1 MSAAA
6 QTVSVVKPAQKKPKA
21 WRELVR
27 LVPYFRPYKAA
38 TIFGL
43 VTLLL
48 MGLLGALPPLII
60 GIITDC
66 LKGAPEPMP
75 NLTLNPNAG
84 AAAGATFWHTVLR
97 PILRFYKA
105 SSGHTVLILCLL
117 LVAVVIVK
125 GVFSFASR
133 WILIGIS
140 RDIEFDLRNN
150 LLGQLVRMEPE
161 FYVRNRTGELMSR
174 CTNDLSAVRMVLGP
188 GVMYSANTIVGMV
201 VAIAVMVKISP
212 LLTLEVLT
220 PVPFVFV
227 VVRYFGTVIH
237 ELQAKIQAMLATLSA
252 KAQENL
258 TGIRVVRAYG
268 QEAAE
273 MRSFDEA
280 NRQYVGENIRM
291 IRAWSMFF
299 PALQMIIGFSILF
312 VLWQGSRMVVQD
324 RISLGALTA
333 FYTFVGL
340 LVFPMIALGFVT
352 NIFQRGAA
360 SMGRLNYILD
370 TAPRIDDSQVRSEKQ
385 EEIDGEIEFRDLTF
399 VYPTPRSG
407 NGSKPSTNAK
417 TEQANEPVLK
427 NINLRIPAGAT
438 IAIVGP
444 TGSGKTTLA
453 GLIARLWEAPC
464 DTLFIDGKS
473 IREWPLAE
481 LRRAI
486 GFVPQDAFL
495 FSETIHENIAFG
507 VENATLNEVEDAAQ
521 IASISG
527 DISDFPTRYETIVG
541 ERGITLSGGQKQ
553 RATLARALIRNPR
566 ILILDD
572 AFSSVDT
579 DTEEKILQ
587 GLEDVLKKRTT
598 ILISHRC
605 STVRDADQIVVLR
618 DGRIIEHGTHEQ
630 LIGLGGY
637 YAELYQKQLLEEEL
651 ARE

>member
-6 QTVSVVKPAQKKPKA
+6 QTVSAAKVALKKPSA
-21 WRELVR
+21 WSQLRTL
-27 LVPYFRPYKAA
+27 LPYIGRYKGA
-38 TIFGL
+38 TAFGL
-43 VTLLL
+43 VTLLV
-48 MGLLGALPPLII
+48 MGLFGAAPPLII
-60 GIITDC
+60 GALTD
-66 LKGAPEPMP
+66 LLSGAQRAMP
-75 NLTLNPNAG
+75 NVTGVPRTLM
-84 AAAGATFWHTVLR
+84 R
-97 PILRFYKA
+97 PILHFYA
-105 SSGHTVLILCLL
+105 PGSRHALLIISFL
-117 LVAVVIVK
+117 LVAVIVIK
-125 GVFSFASR
+125 GIFSFWSR

-140 RDIEFDLRNN
+140 RDIEYDLRND
-150 LLGQLVRMEPE
+150 LLARLVQLEPE

-188 GVMYSANTIVGMV
+188 GIMYSANTIVGMAA
-201 VAIAVMVKISP
+201 AIAVMAEISP
-212 LLTLEVLT
+212 LLTLEVLL
-220 PVPFVFV
+220 PVPLVFV
-227 VVRYFGTVIH
+227 TVRYFGKVIH
-237 ELQAKIQAMLATLSA
+237 ELQAKIQAMLATLTA
-252 KAQENL
+252 KAEENL

-268 QEAAE
+268 QEE
-273 MRSFDEA
+273 SEIRLFDEA
-280 NRQYVGENIRM
+280 NRQYVGQNIRM

-299 PALQMIIGFSILF
+299 PALQLIIGFSIAF
-312 VLWQGSRMVVQD
+312 VLWEGSRMVIQG

-340 LVFPMIALGFVT
+340 LVFPMIALGWVT

-370 TAPRIDDSQVRSEKQ
+370 ATPRINDAKARSEQ
-385 EEIDGEIEFRDLTF
+385 STIRGEIEFRNLTF
-399 VYPTPRSG
+399 TYPTTRSGKGTPSG
-407 NGSKPSTNAK
+407 NGGRPES
-417 TEQANEPVLK
+417 ANEPVLR
-427 NINLRIPAGAT
+427 NINLLIPPGST
-438 IAIVGP
+438 VAIVGP

-453 GLIARLWEAPC
+453 ALIARLWDTPP
-464 DTLFIDGKS
+464 DTLFIDGKP
-473 IREWPLAE
+473 IREWPLE
-481 LRRAI
+481 TLRRAI

-495 FSETIHENIAFG
+495 FSETLRENIAFG
-507 VENATLNEVEDAAQ
+507 VEAAAMDKVEDAAQ

-527 DISDFPTRYETIVG
+527 DVSDFPARYETIVG

-553 RATLARALIRNPR
+553 RTTLARAVIRDPR

-587 GLEDVLKKRTT
+587 GLEDVFEERTT

-605 STVRDADQIVVLR
+605 STVRDADKIVVLHE
-618 DGRIIEHGTHEQ
+618 GQIIEEGTHEE

>member
-6 QTVSVVKPAQKKPKA
+6 QTVNATNAPKKTKA
-21 WRELVR
+21 AGELRR
-27 LVPYFRPYKAA
+27 LIPYLGPYKGA
-38 TIFGL
+38 TAFGL
-43 VTLLL
+43 LTLLI
-48 MGLLGALPPLII
+48 MGLIGAFPPLII
-60 GIITDC
+60 GSITDC
-66 LKGAPEPMP
+66 LKKAPEPMP
-75 NLTLNPNAG
+75 NLTEASHAG
-84 AAAGATFWHTVLR
+84 AVTLWHSVLK
-97 PILRFYKA
+97 PILYFYQPG
-105 SSGHTVLILCLL
+105 SRHTIAVLCLI
-117 LVAVVIVK
+117 LVAVMALK
-125 GVFSFASR
+125 GIFSFASR

-140 RDIEFDLRNN
+140 RDIEYDLRNN
-150 LLGQLVRMEPE
+150 LLARLVKLEPE

-188 GVMYSANTIVGMV
+188 GIMYSATTIVGMA
-201 VAIAVMVKISP
+201 VALAVMAKISP
-212 LLTLEVLT
+212 LLTLEVLF
-220 PVPFVFV
+220 PVPFVFIT
-227 VVRYFGTVIH
+227 VRYFGTVIH
-237 ELQAKIQAMLATLSA
+237 DLQAKIQAMLATLSA

-258 TGIRVVRAYG
+258 SGIRVVRAYG

-273 MRSFDEA
+273 IKSFDEA
-280 NRQYVGENIRM
+280 NKQYVGQNIRM

-299 PALQMIIGFSILF
+299 PALQLIIGFSIVF
-312 VLWQGSRMVVQD
+312 VLWQGSKMVVEG
-324 RISLGALTA
+324 RMSLGALIA
-333 FYTFVGL
+333 FYTFVGQ

-370 TAPRIDDSQVRSEKQ
+370 VKPGISDAEARSESRTANTIQ
-385 EEIDGEIEFRDLTF
+385 GEIEFQNLTF
-399 VYPTPRSG
+399 TYPTTRSG
-407 NGSKPSTNAK
+407 NGTQPVANANK
-417 TEQANEPVLK
+417 AGANEPVLR
-427 NINLRIPAGAT
+427 NINLSIPAGST

-453 GLIARLWEAPC
+453 GLIARLWEAPP

-473 IREWPLAE
+473 VRQWPLTD

-495 FSETIHENIAFG
+495 FSDTLRENISFG
-507 VENATLNEVEDAAQ
+507 VEQATLEAVEDASHVAN
-521 IASISG
+521 IAG
-527 DISDFPTRYETIVG
+527 DISDFPGRYETLVG

-553 RATLARALIRNPR
+553 RTTLARALIRNPR

-587 GLEDVLKKRTT
+587 GLEDVFKERTT

-618 DGRIIEHGTHEQ
+618 AGEIIEKGTHEE

>member
-1 MSAAA
+1 MSAAG
-6 QTVSVVKPAQKKPKA
+6 QTVGAVGAAKPKKIRGA
-21 WRELVR
+21 AELWRLF
-27 LVPYFRPYKAA
+27 PYLGPYKGA
-38 TIFGL
+38 TAFGL
-43 VTLLL
+43 LTLLL
-48 MGLLGALPPLII
+48 MGLVGAFPPLII
-60 GIITDC
+60 GAITDC
-66 LKGAPEPMP
+66 LKRAPEPLP
-75 NLTLNPNAG
+75 NLTVAQPG
-84 AAAGATFWHTVLR
+84 AAAMWHAVLR
-97 PILRFYKA
+97 PILRFYQPG
-105 SSGHTVLILCLL
+105 SGHTLGMLCLM
-117 LVAVVIVK
+117 LVAVVVVK
-125 GVFSFASR
+125 GIFSFASR
-133 WILIGIS
+133 QILIGIS
-140 RDIEFDLRNN
+140 RDIEYDVRNN
-150 LLGQLVRMEPE
+150 LLARLVQMEPE

-188 GVMYSANTIVGMV
+188 GIMYSANTIVNMA
-201 VAIAVMVKISP
+201 VALAVMSKISGT
-212 LLTLEVLT
+212 LTLEVLI

-227 VVRYFGTVIH
+227 TVRYFGTVIH
-237 ELQAKIQAMLATLSA
+237 DLQAKIQAMLATLSA

-268 QEAAE
+268 QEEAE
-273 MRSFDEA
+273 IKSFDES
-280 NRQYVGENIRM
+280 NKQYVGQNIRM

-312 VLWQGSRMVVQD
+312 VLWQGGRMVVTG
-324 RISLGALTA
+324 RISLGALIA
-333 FYTFVGL
+333 FYTFVGQ

-370 TAPRIDDSQVRSEKQ
+370 AKPKISDAQARRDAQAASVR
-385 EEIDGEIEFRDLTF
+385 GEIEFRDLTF
-399 VYPTPRSG
+399 TYPTTRGGAGLAATNG
-407 NGSKPSTNAK
+407 NKS
-417 TEQANEPVLK
+417 ENEPVLR
-427 NINLRIPAGAT
+427 NINLHIPAGAT
-438 IAIVGP
+438 TAIVGP

-453 GLIARLWEAPC
+453 GLIARLWEAPAG
-464 DTLFIDGKS
+464 TLFIDGKA
-473 IREWPLAE
+473 IREWPLE
-481 LRRAI
+481 ILRRAI

-495 FSETIHENIAFG
+495 FSETIKENIAFG
-507 VENATLNEVEDAAQ
+507 VEKASLEAVEDASHVAN
-521 IASISG
+521 IAG
-527 DISDFPTRYETIVG
+527 DISDFPGRYETLVG

-553 RATLARALIRNPR
+553 RTTLARAVIRNPR

-587 GLEDVLKKRTT
+587 GLEDVFKERTT

-618 DGRIIEHGTHEQ
+618 AGEIIEKGTHEE

>member
-6 QTVSVVKPAQKKPKA
+6 ETISAAKKPQKKA
-21 WRELVR
+21 RAAAELRR
-27 LVPYFRPYKAA
+27 LIPYLGPYKGA
-38 TIFGL
+38 TAWG
-43 VTLLL
+43 LL
-48 MGLLGALPPLII
+48 MLAVMGLIGALPPLII
-60 GIITDC
+60 GSIIDC
-66 LKGAPEPMP
+66 LKGSPQPMP
-75 NLTLNPNAG
+75 NLTEAAPTG
-84 AAAGATFWHTVLR
+84 AVTFWHSVLK
-97 PILRFYKA
+97 PILYFYQPENR
-105 SSGHTVLILCLL
+105 HTLGILCLML
-117 LVAVVIVK
+117 IGVVVVK
-125 GVFSFASR
+125 GIFSFASR
-133 WILIGIS
+133 WVLIGIS
-140 RDIEFDLRNN
+140 RDIEYDLRND
-150 LLGQLVRMEPE
+150 LLARLVKLEPE
-161 FYVRNRTGELMSR
+161 FYVRNRTGDLMSR

-188 GVMYSANTIVGMV
+188 GIMYSATTLVGMA
-201 VAIAVMVKISP
+201 VALAVMAKISP
-212 LLTLEVLT
+212 RLTVEVLF
-220 PVPFVFV
+220 PVPFVFIT
-227 VVRYFGTVIH
+227 VRYFGTVIH

-273 MRSFDEA
+273 TRSFDEA
-280 NRQYVGENIRM
+280 NKQYVGQNIRM
-291 IRAWSMFF
+291 IRAWSLFF
-299 PALQMIIGFSILF
+299 PALSTIIGFSVVF
-312 VLWQGSRMVVQD
+312 VLWQGSRMVVQGH
-324 RISLGALTA
+324 ISLGALIA
-333 FYTFVGL
+333 FYTFVGQ

-370 TAPRIDDSQVRSEKQ
+370 VEPGIADVGTPKEAPREVR
-385 EEIDGEIEFRDLTF
+385 GEIEFRNLTF
-399 VYPTPRSG
+399 TYPTTRSG
-407 NGSKPSTNAK
+407 NGTQPANGKNAG
-417 TEQANEPVLK
+417 ANEPVLR
-427 NINLRIPAGAT
+427 NINLHIAAGST
-438 IAIVGP
+438 VAIVGP

-453 GLIARLWEAPC
+453 GLIARLWEAPA

-473 IREWPLAE
+473 IREWPLAA

-495 FSETIHENIAFG
+495 FSDTLRENISFG
-507 VENATLNEVEDAAQ
+507 VEEATLEAVEDASHVAN
-521 IASISG
+521 IAG
-527 DISDFPTRYETIVG
+527 DISDFPGRYETIVG

-553 RATLARALIRNPR
+553 RTTLARALIRNPR

-587 GLEDVLKKRTT
+587 GLEDVFKERTT

-618 DGRIIEHGTHEQ
+618 VGEIIEKGTHEE

>member
-6 QTVSVVKPAQKKPKA
+6 QTVSAVKPQQKKQKA
-21 WRELVR
+21 WTELRR
-27 LVPYFRPYKAA
+27 LTPYLRPYKGA
-38 TIFGL
+38 TVLGL
-43 VTLLL
+43 LTLLL
-48 MGLLGALPPLII
+48 MGLVGALPPLLV

-66 LKGAPEPMP
+66 LTRAPEPMP
-75 NLTLNPNAG
+75 NLVASHPGTTTLFHAG
-84 AAAGATFWHTVLR
+84 LR
-97 PILRFYKA
+97 PILGFYRPG
-105 SSGHTVLILCLL
+105 SLHTLMILCLL
-117 LVAVVIVK
+117 LVGVVVVK

-140 RDIEFDLRNN
+140 RDIEYDLRND
-150 LLGQLVRMEPE
+150 LLARLLRMEPE
-161 FYVRNRTGELMSR
+161 YYVRNRTGELMSR
-174 CTNDLSAVRMVLGP
+174 CTNDLGAVRMVLGP
-188 GVMYSANTIVGMV
+188 GIMYSANTIVGMA
-201 VAIAVMVKISP
+201 VAITVMVKISP
-212 LLTLEVLT
+212 LLTLLVLA
-220 PVPFVFV
+220 PVPIVFIT
-227 VVRYFGTVIH
+227 VRYFGTVIH

-273 MRSFDEA
+273 TRSFDDA
-280 NRQYVGENIRM
+280 NRQYVAENIRM

-312 VLWQGSRMVVQD
+312 VLWEGSRMVVQG
-324 RISLGALTA
+324 RMSLGAFTA
-333 FYTFVGL
+333 FYFFVGL

-360 SMGRLNYILD
+360 SMARLNHILD
-370 TAPRIDDSQVRSEKQ
+370 AKPGIDDRGVRSNHPAA
-385 EEIDGEIEFRDLTF
+385 IRGEIEFRNLTF
-399 VYPTPRSG
+399 TYPTTRSG
-407 NGSKPSTNAK
+407 ESAKAPASANAIG
-417 TEQANEPVLK
+417 ENEAVLR
-427 NINLRIPAGAT
+427 NIHLRIPTGST
-438 IAIVGP
+438 TAIVGP

-453 GLIARLWEAPC
+453 ALIARLWEAPEG
-464 DTLFIDGKS
+464 TLFVDGES
-473 IREWPLAE
+473 IREWPLAT
-481 LRRAI
+481 LRQAI

-495 FSETIHENIAFG
+495 FSETIGENIAFG
-507 VENATLNEVEDAAQ
+507 VEQAGPDKIEDAAQ
-521 IASISG
+521 VASVSS
-527 DISDFPTRYETIVG
+527 DISDFPAKYDTIVG

-553 RATLARALIRNPR
+553 RTTLARALMRDPR

-587 GLEDVLKKRTT
+587 GLEDVFKERTT
-598 ILISHRC
+598 VLISHRC

-618 DGRIIEHGTHEQ
+618 EGQIIERGTHEE

>member
-6 QTVSVVKPAQKKPKA
+6 ETISAAKKPPKKA
-21 WRELVR
+21 RAAAELRR
-27 LVPYFRPYKAA
+27 LIPYLGPYKGA
-38 TIFGL
+38 TVWG
-43 VTLLL
+43 LL
-48 MGLLGALPPLII
+48 MLAVMGLIGALPPLII
-60 GIITDC
+60 GSIIDC
-66 LKGAPEPMP
+66 LKGSPQPMP
-75 NLTLNPNAG
+75 NLTEASPTG
-84 AAAGATFWHTVLR
+84 AVTFWHSVLK
-97 PILRFYKA
+97 PILYFYQPENR
-105 SSGHTVLILCLL
+105 HTLGILCLML
-117 LVAVVIVK
+117 IGVVVVK
-125 GVFSFASR
+125 GIFSFASR
-133 WILIGIS
+133 WVLIGIS
-140 RDIEFDLRNN
+140 RDIEYDLRND
-150 LLGQLVRMEPE
+150 LLARLVKLEPE
-161 FYVRNRTGELMSR
+161 FYVRNRTGDLMSR

-188 GVMYSANTIVGMV
+188 GIMYSATTLVGMA
-201 VAIAVMVKISP
+201 VALAVMAKISP
-212 LLTLEVLT
+212 RLTLEVLF
-220 PVPFVFV
+220 PVPFVFIT
-227 VVRYFGTVIH
+227 VRYFGTVIH

-273 MRSFDEA
+273 TRSFDEA
-280 NRQYVGENIRM
+280 NKQYVGENIRM
-291 IRAWSMFF
+291 IRAWSLFF
-299 PALQMIIGFSILF
+299 PALSTIIGFSVVF
-312 VLWQGSRMVVQD
+312 VLWQGSRMVVQGH
-324 RISLGALTA
+324 ISLGALIA
-333 FYTFVGL
+333 FYTFVGQ

-370 TAPRIDDSQVRSEKQ
+370 VEPGIRDAGAQIEAPTEVR
-385 EEIDGEIEFRDLTF
+385 GEIEFRDLTF
-399 VYPTPRSG
+399 TYPTTRSG
-407 NGSKPSTNAK
+407 NGTQRANGKNAG
-417 TEQANEPVLK
+417 ANEAVLR
-427 NINLRIPAGAT
+427 NINLHIAAGST
-438 IAIVGP
+438 VAIVGP

-453 GLIARLWEAPC
+453 GLIARLWEAPAG
-464 DTLFIDGKS
+464 TLFIDGKS
-473 IREWPLAE
+473 IREWPLAA

-495 FSETIHENIAFG
+495 FSDTLRENISFG
-507 VENATLNEVEDAAQ
+507 VEEATLEAVEDASHVAN
-521 IASISG
+521 IAG
-527 DISDFPTRYETIVG
+527 DISDFPGRYETIVG

-553 RATLARALIRNPR
+553 RTTLARALIRNPR

-587 GLEDVLKKRTT
+587 GLEDVFKERTT

-618 DGRIIEHGTHEQ
+618 VGEIIEKGTHEE

>member
-1 MSAAA
+1 MSAAG
-6 QTVSVVKPAQKKPKA
+6 QTIGAVGAAKKPKKVRA
-21 WRELVR
+21 TAELRR
-27 LVPYFRPYKAA
+27 LIPYLGPYKGA
-38 TIFGL
+38 TAVGL
-43 VTLLL
+43 LTLLL
-48 MGLLGALPPLII
+48 MGLVGAFPPLII
-60 GIITDC
+60 GAITDC
-66 LKGAPEPMP
+66 LKLEREPLP
-75 NLTLNPNAG
+75 NLTGAQTG
-84 AAAGATFWHTVLR
+84 AAGLWHTVLQ
-97 PILRFYKA
+97 PILHFYQPG
-105 SSGHTVLILCLL
+105 SRHTLGILCLML
-117 LVAVVIVK
+117 IGVVVVK
-125 GVFSFASR
+125 GIFSFASR
-133 WILIGIS
+133 QILIGIS
-140 RDIEFDLRNN
+140 RDIEYDVRNN
-150 LLGQLVRMEPE
+150 LLARLVQMEPE

-188 GVMYSANTIVGMV
+188 GIMYSATTIVGMA
-201 VAIAVMVKISP
+201 VALAVMSKISGK
-212 LLTLEVLT
+212 LTLEVLI
-220 PVPFVFV
+220 PVPFVFIT
-227 VVRYFGTVIH
+227 VRYFGTVIH

-258 TGIRVVRAYG
+258 SGIRVVRAYG

-273 MRSFDEA
+273 INSFDEA
-280 NRQYVGENIRM
+280 NQQYVGQNIRM

-312 VLWQGSRMVVQD
+312 VLWQGGRMVVTG
-324 RISLGALTA
+324 RISLGALIA
-333 FYTFVGL
+333 FYTFVGQ

-370 TAPRIDDSQVRSEKQ
+370 AKPGISDAQARRESQSTAMRG
-385 EEIDGEIEFRDLTF
+385 EIDFRDLTF
-399 VYPTPRSG
+399 TYPTTRSG
-407 NGSKPSTNAK
+407 AGVSATTNGKQS
-417 TEQANEPVLK
+417 ENEPVLR
-427 NINLRIPAGAT
+427 NINLHIAAGST
-438 IAIVGP
+438 VAIVGP

-453 GLIARLWEAPC
+453 GLIARLWEAPAG
-464 DTLFIDGKS
+464 TLFIDGKA
-473 IREWPLAE
+473 IREWPLGT

-495 FSETIHENIAFG
+495 FSETIRENIAFG
-507 VENATLNEVEDAAQ
+507 VEEAPLEAVEDASHVAN
-521 IASISG
+521 IAG
-527 DISDFPTRYETIVG
+527 DISDFPGRYETLVG

-553 RATLARALIRNPR
+553 RTTLARALIRNPR

-587 GLEDVLKKRTT
+587 GLEDVFKERTT

-618 DGRIIEHGTHEQ
+618 AGEIIEKGTHEE
-630 LIGLGGY
+630 LIGRGGY

>member
-6 QTVSVVKPAQKKPKA
+6 QTVSGVKPKQQKPKA
-21 WRELVR
+21 WKELRR
-27 LVPYFRPYKAA
+27 LIPYIGPYKG
-38 TIFGL
+38 TTTSGL
-43 VTLLL
+43 LMLLL
-48 MGLLGALPPLII
+48 MGLIGAFPPLII
-60 GIITDC
+60 GAITDC
-66 LKGAPEPMP
+66 LKGSPQPMP
-75 NLTLNPNAG
+75 NLTDAGSAG
-84 AAAGATFWHTVLR
+84 ALGVWHTVLK
-97 PILRFYKA
+97 PILYFYQPD
-105 SSGHTVLILCLL
+105 SRHTLAMLCLL
-117 LVAVVIVK
+117 LVGVVVVK
-125 GVFSFASR
+125 GIFSFWSR
-133 WILIGIS
+133 WLLIGIS
-140 RDIEFDLRNN
+140 RDIEYDLRND
-150 LLGQLVRMEPE
+150 LLAQLVKLEPE

-188 GVMYSANTIVGMV
+188 GIMYSANTIVGMA

-212 LLTLEVLT
+212 LLTLEVLI

-227 VVRYFGTVIH
+227 TVRYFGTVIH
-237 ELQAKIQAMLATLSA
+237 DLQAKIQAMLATLSA

-258 TGIRVVRAYG
+258 AGIRVVRAYG
-268 QEAAE
+268 QEEAE
-273 MRSFDEA
+273 TRSFDQS
-280 NRQYVGENIRM
+280 NREYVGQNIKM
-291 IRAWSMFF
+291 IQAWSMFF

-312 VLWQGSRMVVQD
+312 VLWEGSRMVVQS
-324 RISLGALTA
+324 RMSLGALIA
-333 FYTFVGL
+333 FYTFVGQ

-370 TAPRIDDSQVRSEKQ
+370 VPPGISDASARKEMQAAVRG
-385 EEIDGEIEFRDLTF
+385 EIDFRNLTF
-399 VYPTPRSG
+399 TYPTTRTG
-407 NGSKPSTNAK
+407 NGTQTAASNKNIAS
-417 TEQANEPVLK
+417 ANEPVLK
-427 NINLRIPAGAT
+427 NINLHIPAGST
-438 IAIVGP
+438 VAIVGP

-453 GLIARLWEAPC
+453 ALIARLWEAPA
-464 DTLFIDGKS
+464 DTLFIDEKS
-473 IREWPLAE
+473 IREWSLGD

-495 FSETIHENIAFG
+495 FSDTLRENISFG
-507 VENATLNEVEDAAQ
+507 IEDATLEAVEDASHVAN
-521 IASISG
+521 IAG
-527 DISDFPTRYETIVG
+527 DISDFPGRYETIVG

-553 RATLARALIRNPR
+553 RTTLARAVIRDPR

-587 GLEDVLKKRTT
+587 GLEDVFKQRTT
-598 ILISHRC
+598 VLISHRC

-618 DGRIIEHGTHEQ
+618 AGEIAERGTHEE

>member
-6 QTVSVVKPAQKKPKA
+6 QTVSLPKQAKKKAKA
-21 WRELVR
+21 WTELRR
-27 LVPYFRPYKAA
+27 LMPYLRPYKGA
-38 TIFGL
+38 TAFGL
-43 VTLLL
+43 LTLVL
-48 MGLLGALPPLII
+48 MGLIGALPPLII

-66 LKGAPEPMP
+66 LTRAPEPMP
-75 NLTLNPNAG
+75 NLTAASHVG
-84 AAAGATFWHTVLR
+84 AAAPLHSLLT
-97 PILRFYKA
+97 PILSFYHPG
-105 SSGHTVLILCLL
+105 SRHTLIILCLL
-117 LVAVVIVK
+117 LVGVVAVK

-140 RDIEFDLRNN
+140 RDIEYDLRND
-150 LLGQLVRMEPE
+150 LLARLVQMEPE
-161 FYVRNRTGELMSR
+161 YYVRNRTGDLMSR
-174 CTNDLSAVRMVLGP
+174 CTNDLGAVRMVLGP
-188 GVMYSANTIVGMV
+188 GIMYSANTIVGMA

-212 LLTLEVLT
+212 LLTLEVLA

-227 VVRYFGTVIH
+227 TVRYFGTVIH

-273 MRSFDEA
+273 TRSFDEA

-312 VLWQGSRMVVQD
+312 VLWQGSHMVVQGQMT
-324 RISLGALTA
+324 LGAFTA
-333 FYTFVGL
+333 FYFFVGL

-360 SMGRLNYILD
+360 SMERLNYILD
-370 TAPRIDDSQVRSEKQ
+370 GKPGINDADARSERQ
-385 EEIDGEIEFRDLTF
+385 QSIRGDIEFRDLTF
-399 VYPTPRSG
+399 TYPTVRSG
-407 NGSKPSTNAK
+407 DGSKSPMNPKNAG
-417 TEQANEPVLK
+417 ASEPVLRD
-427 NINLRIPAGAT
+427 INLHIPAGST
-438 IAIVGP
+438 TAIVGP

-453 GLIARLWEAPC
+453 ALIARLWEAPP
-464 DTLFIDGKS
+464 DTIFIDGKP
-473 IREWPLAE
+473 IREWPLAT
-481 LRRAI
+481 LRQAV

-495 FSETIHENIAFG
+495 FSETMRENIAFG
-507 VENATLNEVEDAAQ
+507 VEDASLEAVEDASR
-521 IASISG
+521 IANIAG
-527 DISDFPTRYETIVG
+527 DISDFPGRYETLVG

-553 RATLARALIRNPR
+553 RTTLARALMRQSR

-587 GLEDVLKKRTT
+587 GLEDIFKERTT

-605 STVRDADQIVVLR
+605 STVRDADQIVVLHE
-618 DGRIIEHGTHEQ
+618 GQVIEKGTHEE
-630 LIGLGGY
+630 LIGRGGY